1 MEELTADEVPGRVL
15 SSLKTSIGQ
24 MVSSVQCGLCFNTI
38 MSTDGYPGVEVRHLQ
53 ALRAVSETSSFSRA
67 AEKLGYAQSAV
78 SQQISALERA
88 VGVQLVERPGGPRPV
103 SLTEAGAVLDRHAIS
118 VLARL
123 AEARADLDSLVSGS
137 SGTVRVGTFQ
147 STGARILPAVLRQ
160 FRERL
165 PGIRVELI
173 ERQDEDE
180 LLALAKTGE
189 LDLTFAIVADDRDR
203 AGFYH
208 SELMSDRYVVLA
220 PPGSRFDGRDN
231 VRVIELEG
239 EELIVNGDRTSC
251 MRNVSEAW
259 RDAGYEPSIV
269 FTTDDN
275 LTLQRLVGTG
285 LGHAI
290 VPELAIE
297 REVDA
302 GSAVICELAKGEIA
316 PRRIGLFWPAGRSR
330 STAACAFVDIA
341 AEVCAGDLA
350 FTT

>member
-1 MEELTADEVPGRVL
+1 
-15 SSLKTSIGQ
+15 
-24 MVSSVQCGLCFNTI
+24 

-53 ALRAVSETSSFSRA
+53 ALRAVAETCSFSRA

-103 SLTEAGAVLDRHAIS
+103 SLSAAGLVLDRHAIS

-123 AEARADLDSLVSGS
+123 AEARADLESLVSGS

-147 STGARILPAVLRQ
+147 STGARILPAVLRP

-180 LLALAKTGE
+180 LLALASAGE
-189 LDLTFAIVADDRDR
+189 LDLTFAIVPEDHARI
-203 AGFYH
+203 GFRH
-208 SELMSDRYVVLA
+208 TELMTDRYVVLA
-220 PPGSRFDGRDN
+220 PCGSRFDGRDD
-231 VRVIELEG
+231 VLISELEG
-239 EELIVNGDRTSC
+239 EELITNGDRTSC
-251 MRNVSEAW
+251 MRNVSIAW
-259 RDAGYEPSIV
+259 HEAGYEPTIV
-269 FTTDDN
+269 FSTDDN

-290 VPELAIE
+290 VPELAVE
-297 REVDA
+297 RDVDA
-302 GSAVICELAKGEIA
+302 CSAVVCELAPGQVA
-316 PRRIGLFWPAGRSR
+316 PRRIGLFWPSGRSR
-330 STAACAFVDIA
+330 STAASAFVDIA
-341 AEVCAGDLA
+341 VEVCAGDLA